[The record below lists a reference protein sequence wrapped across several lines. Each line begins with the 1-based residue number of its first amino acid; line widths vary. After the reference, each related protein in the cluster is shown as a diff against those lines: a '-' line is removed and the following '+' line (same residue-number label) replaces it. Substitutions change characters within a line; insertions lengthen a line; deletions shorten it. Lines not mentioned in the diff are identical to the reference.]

1 MSLPQPADSLIGNTL
16 DRYKILSLIGKG
28 GMGVVYEAEHTQ
40 LGKRVAIK
48 LILEKYANDVEAIAR
63 FQREALAASRI
74 GNPHIID
81 VSDIGTAPDGRTF
94 VVMELLT
101 GLPLSRVVQQSGPMP
116 PWRAVMIMRQVLR
129 AVGAAHGKG
138 IVHRDLKPDNIFL
151 LSQDDQQD
159 FVKLLDFGISKIID
173 SEASVAATKLTV
185 TGMVIGTPLYMAP
198 EQAMGNEI
206 GHQADLY
213 ACGVILYEMLTGKPP
228 FEGATYPV
236 LVAKLLT
243 QDPPR
248 IDTVRAGLAPMLIAA
263 VHRAL
268 EKEPANRFSTADAFI
283 AALPTERMSSGYELA
298 ATIDSAPMVKAS
310 GARSR
315 RWPWLAAGTALA
327 MAIGAT
333 VVVVATH
340 TADKPPAPAPV
351 VTPSPGPLST
361 AAAEVKTVPL
371 VTTGTLEVKS
381 NPTAAQVVIDGKPI
395 GSSPIV
401 VTLETGPHH
410 VHVDL
415 TGYTS
420 IDEDE
425 DVRASERTSVVVAL
439 LALPKTGGAVKP
451 PLVPAKGSVKTVK
464 RPPVEVVKEPETKT
478 DPVPDKRPDPPQPKP
493 PSSNGTKPNPY

>member
-1 MSLPQPADSLIGNTL
+1 VSLPVPADSLIGNTL
-16 DRYKILSLIGKG
+16 DRYRILSMIGKG

-151 LSQDDQQD
+151 LSQDDQHD
-159 FVKLLDFGISKIID
+159 FVKLLDFGISKIVD
-173 SEASVAATKLTV
+173 NEASVAATKLTV

-248 IDTVRAGLAPMLIAA
+248 IDTVRPGLPASLVAA

-268 EKEPANRFSTADAFI
+268 EKEPANRFSTADSFA
-283 AALPTERMSSGYELA
+283 AALPAERVSSGYELA
-298 ATIDSAPMVKAS
+298 TTHDSVPIAKTLS
-310 GARSR
+310 TRGRR

-327 MAIGAT
+327 MVAGAT
-333 VVVVATH
+333 VVVIATR
-340 TADKPPAPAPV
+340 TPDRQPEPPPVVTPAPAP
-351 VTPSPGPLST
+351 GPLAT
-361 AAAEVKTVPL
+361 AAVEKTIPL

-381 NPTAAQVVIDGKPI
+381 SPTGAQVVIDGKPI

-415 TGYTS
+415 AGYTS

-425 DVRASERTSVVVAL
+425 DVRASERTAVVVAL
-439 LALPKTGGAVKP
+439 LALPKTTAVK
-451 PLVPAKGSVKTVK
+451 AIVKTV
-464 RPPVEVVKEPETKT
+464 RPPVVTAKPPEKKTEQPPEPK
-478 DPVPDKRPDPPQPKP
+478 PDPPKP
-493 PSSNGTKPNPY
+493 PPPPSNGAKPNPY